1 MTAQPHSAD
10 IQRQAGAG
18 TDMSREHLKT
28 AERLA
33 MEVAAPLPAI
43 MTLVAADEDA
53 IQPAIT
59 ILLQTVDDKAAELSD
74 VLFKLRQQLE
84 PPEST

>member
-1 MTAQPHSAD
+1 MNQD
-10 IQRQAGAG
+10 
-18 TDMSREHLKT
+18 HLKA

-33 MEVAAPLPAI
+33 MDIAAPLPAI
-43 MTLVAADEDA
+43 KTLVAADEDA

-74 VLFKLRQQLE
+74 VLFGLRQQLE